1 MMFRRWRALC
11 TIALSVFPL
20 GVEARFLSVDP
31 VQASPVTEANFNRYW
46 YANNN
51 PYRFYD
57 PDGRVAY
64 QNGNTV
70 VIPVYY
76 QGSGATPEFI
86 AGQVKAASGLVTEDG
101 TKFQIIPLAKNM
113 YPSGNVMD
121 VSPGQNPR
129 TPKGEGV
136 IPGFNGSVAHI
147 DSTRS
152 DVAGATL
159 HDTLHFVPGLGDPR
173 KSDGYLETK
182 NPQTGA
188 REFSGYKN
196 GFGPD
201 QIMANTSG
209 NILRAHE
216 TSFMKDANNGL
227 GSKQDLDKVLEH
239 GK

>member
-1 MMFRRWRALC
+1 MNPI
-11 TIALSVFPL
+11 T
-20 GVEARFLSVDP
+20 G
-31 VQASPVTEANFNRYW
+31 TNFNRYW
-46 YANNN
+46 YANNS
-51 PYRFYD
+51 PYRFTD
-57 PDGRVAY
+57 PDGRIAY

-76 QGSGATPEFI
+76 QGAGATPDFI
-86 AGQVKAASGLVTEDG
+86 AGQVKAASKLVTEDG
-101 TKFQIIPLAKNM
+101 TKFQIIPLSKNI
-113 YPSGNVMD
+113 YPLGNVMD
-121 VSPGQNPR
+121 VSPGQNLR

-147 DSTRS
+147 DSMRP

-182 NPQTGA
+182 NPLTGA
-188 REFSGYKN
+188 REFAGYKK

-227 GSKQDLDKVLEH
+227 GSKQDLDKIMKL